1 MISKL
6 ILYICYFSKEIVGM
20 PLFCFWKK
28 KIAIGGIKL
37 KLNNFRHKDNVDFF
51 YDIGGEKDW
60 IESALHEKD
69 NLKWVYVQKV
79 SGKALQTK
87 WTGRSNDSSS
97 FSQNLF
103 LWSSLKILLFVHFNI
118 NNEIIR

>member
-1 MISKL
+1 
-6 ILYICYFSKEIVGM
+6 M

-37 KLNNFRHKDNVDFF
+37 KLNNFRHKDNVEFF

-69 NLKWVYVQKV
+69 NVEWVYVDQKV
-79 SGKALQTK
+79 GGKTLQTK

-103 LWSSLKILLFVHFNI
+103 LWSIPNILLYVKMII

>member
-1 MISKL
+1 
-6 ILYICYFSKEIVGM
+6 M

-28 KIAIGGIKL
+28 RIAIGGVKL
-37 KLNNFRHKDNVDFF
+37 KLNNFRHLDNVEFF
-51 YDIGGEKDW
+51 YDISGKKDW

-69 NLKWVYVQKV
+69 NVEWVYVQKE

-97 FSQNLF
+97 FSKNLF
-103 LWSSLKILLFVHFNI
+103 LWSILNILLFVKMII
-118 NNEIIR
+118 NNEIN

>member
-1 MISKL
+1 M
-6 ILYICYFSKEIVGM
+6 YIYYFSKEIVGM

-28 KIAIGGIKL
+28 KFAIGGIKL
-37 KLNNFRHKDNVDFF
+37 KLNNFRHKDNVEFF

-69 NLKWVYVQKV
+69 NVEWVNVDQKV
-79 SGKALQTK
+79 GGKTLQTK

-103 LWSSLKILLFVHFNI
+103 LWSILNILLFVKMII
-118 NNEIIR
+118 NN

>member
-1 MISKL
+1 M
-6 ILYICYFSKEIVGM
+6 
-20 PLFCFWKK
+20 
-28 KIAIGGIKL
+28 
-37 KLNNFRHKDNVDFF
+37 NNVEFF
-51 YDIGGEKDW
+51 YDISGEKNW

-103 LWSSLKILLFVHFNI
+103 SWSILKHVAVVATLLYSSLI
-118 NNEIIR
+118 

>member
-1 MISKL
+1 
-6 ILYICYFSKEIVGM
+6 M

-37 KLNNFRHKDNVDFF
+37 KLNNFRHRDNVEFF

-60 IESALHEKD
+60 IESALHQKD
-69 NLKWVYVQKV
+69 NVEWEYVQKV

-103 LWSSLKILLFVHFNI
+103 SWSILNNLLFVHFNI

>member
-1 MISKL
+1 
-6 ILYICYFSKEIVGM
+6 M

-28 KIAIGGIKL
+28 QLAIGGIKL
-37 KLNNFRHKDNVDFF
+37 KLNNFRHRDNVEFF

-69 NLKWVYVQKV
+69 NVEWVYVDQKV
-79 SGKALQTK
+79 GGKTLQTK

>member
-1 MISKL
+1 MISKS

-28 KIAIGGIKL
+28 RIAIGGVKL
-37 KLNNFRHKDNVDFF
+37 KLNNFRHLDNVEFF
-51 YDIGGEKDW
+51 YDISGKKDW

-69 NLKWVYVQKV
+69 NVEWVYVQKE

-97 FSQNLF
+97 FSKNLF
-103 LWSSLKILLFVHFNI
+103 LWSILNILLFLKMII
-118 NNEIIR
+118 NNEIN

>member
-1 MISKL
+1 
-6 ILYICYFSKEIVGM
+6 M

-37 KLNNFRHKDNVDFF
+37 KLNNFRHKDNVEFF
-51 YDIGGEKDW
+51 YDIGGEQEKDW
-60 IESALHEKD
+60 IESALHE
-69 NLKWVYVQKV
+69 WVYVDQKV
-79 SGKALQTK
+79 NGKALQTK

-103 LWSSLKILLFVHFNI
+103 LWSIPNILLYVKMII

>member
-1 MISKL
+1 MILNS
-6 ILYICYFSKEIVGM
+6 ILYIHYFFKEIVGM

-37 KLNNFRHKDNVDFF
+37 KLNNFRHQDNVEFF
-51 YDIGGEKDW
+51 YDIGGEKYW
-60 IESALHEKD
+60 IESTLHEKD
-69 NLKWVYVQKV
+69 NVEWVYVQ
-79 SGKALQTK
+79 KALQTK

-103 LWSSLKILLFVHFNI
+103 LWSILNILLLVKMII